1 LHRKAFKDC
10 FYKKQTYSHKN
21 RQLNKSFEAF
31 FGADKAYEQIYSKHF
46 KKHYAGKLTKR
57 YLKLNNQLQKADEI
71 SVDELTDL
79 TRI

>member
-46 KKHYAGKLTKR
+46 KKFYAGKPTKQCLR
-57 YLKLNNQLQKADEI
+57 LYKQIQPANKKQLFA
-71 SVDELTDL
+71 
-79 TRI
+79 